1 MATDKWLSNG
11 EIAELLCKD
20 QSTISHTITQFGI
33 KKNKYNKYSLKAVT
47 AAFKEKQARDNK
59 NIDPNN
65 PKHRK
70 TALECDILEEKLKQI
85 RGETMPLDEHDAT
98 VEKYATI
105 VNAGLEQW
113 VQKIAAM
120 KRDPDL
126 LVWAKEQRDNL
137 RTYLAE
143 ECRKDG

>member
-11 EIAELLCKD
+11 ELAELLCKD
-20 QSTISHTITQFGI
+20 QSTISHTVKQFGL
-33 KKNKYNKYSLKAVT
+33 KANKYGKYSLKAVT
-47 AAFKEKQARDNK
+47 EAFKVKQARDNK

-85 RGETMPLDEHDAT
+85 RGETISLEQHYKETDEI
-98 VEKYATI
+98 ATI

-120 KRDPDL
+120 KRDPEL
-126 LVWAKEQRDNL
+126 LVWAKEQRDNC
-137 RTYLAE
+137 RRWLAE
-143 ECRKDG
+143 KVKA